1 MCAYKLV
8 TCEFKW
14 WGLQTK
20 VESMIMKVRE
30 REREEMILLCTPL
43 QAERRIFTSFHRQV
57 FCWLDEWYGLTMDD
71 IRRIEDETKS
81 ALEEVILTI
90 THSELIILLSL

>member
-30 REREEMILLCTPL
+30 RERGDDLILY
-43 QAERRIFTSFHRQV
+43 S
-57 FCWLDEWYGLTMDD
+57 
-71 IRRIEDETKS
+71 
-81 ALEEVILTI
+81 I
-90 THSELIILLSL
+90 TG